1 MLRAS
6 LLAAVCLGLLTL
18 APAAEA
24 AKPVRGAAPR
34 NLHGFLLRADE
45 PIDNSFTRTPSF
57 AWNPV
62 PGAIRYQ
69 FQLATSSS
77 FRESGLV
84 YSTSALTSPVAAPT
98 VMLPWITGNP
108 HALFARV
115 RGITASATTPWSNA
129 FGFDMEPG
137 SAPKPLPS
145 EPGLLRWSPI
155 EGADGYQVWFVDIN
169 NPTPKM
175 ETVFTNVLDEREF
188 YTFHRTASWTS
199 AVRWRIRALRTDRTD
214 DNMQS
219 RQNGLPAVGYGPW
232 SPVYSSANPPYV
244 GGPIKLGHTVSDV
257 VSTGDAASP
266 AHRLMPAF
274 TFSGDQAV
282 NGTSAELFR
291 VYVFTDR
298 QCLNRVFASAVFGGP
313 AYAPRP
319 FGPLSLPAVPTSLPA
334 ARASYLNDGSE
345 PNSYTFDGLK
355 VQSSELV
362 PAATPTTAVPA
373 DSDSSS
379 SSTASPAA
387 GPQQIQIG
395 SGILGAPVDLWDT
408 DWPGSGY
415 YWTVIPVEAVSPGAL
430 KTSTAAATAIGGTTV
445 TVTSAVGFSS
455 GDTVLLGNATNQEPL
470 TVVTVSGNSLS
481 LAVPLKAG
489 HGAGEPITRTG
500 GNLRYQDLELAQDVC
515 ASPYN
520 RVARFGKN
528 SEPALTAAGEL
539 FASGLSPKGLLTSGT
554 NSQAF
559 YGSPLVAWTPAL
571 GATVYEVQWS
581 KKRYP
586 FKPEPNPENQN
597 ALGTLV
603 LGTSTVLPLKA
614 GTWYYRVRGFNY
626 GLPTGAQQMSW
637 SDPAKIVVAKP
648 KFRLVGGG
656 K

>member
-1 MLRAS
+1 MLRAP
-6 LLAAVCLGLLTL
+6 LFAAVCLGLLTL

-24 AKPVRGAAPR
+24 AKPVRGAAPK

-45 PIDNSFTRTPSF
+45 PVDTSFPRTPSF

-69 FQLATSSS
+69 FQLATSST

-84 YSTSALTSPVAAPT
+84 YSTNGTSPVAAPT

-115 RGITASATTPWSNA
+115 RGITASATTPWSKP
-129 FGFDMEPG
+129 FGFDMSPG
-137 SAPKPLPS
+137 AAPKPLAS

-175 ETVFTNVLDEREF
+175 ETVFTNVVDEREF

-199 AVRWRIRALRTDRTD
+199 SVRWRIRALRTDRTD
-214 DNMQS
+214 DNMQT

-232 SPVYSSANPPYV
+232 SPVYSSTNPPYM
-244 GGPIKLGHTVSDV
+244 GGKITLGHTVSDV
-257 VSTGDAASP
+257 ISAGDDGSP

-274 TFSGDQAV
+274 TFTGDQAAD
-282 NGTSAELFR
+282 GTSAELFR

-298 QCLNRVFASAVFGGP
+298 QCLNRVFASSVFGGP

-319 FGPLSLPAVPTSLPA
+319 FGPLSLPALPTSLPA
-334 ARASYLNDGSE
+334 ARTSYLNDGSE
-345 PNSYTFDGLK
+345 PDSYTFDGLK
-355 VQSSELV
+355 VQTTELMS
-362 PAATPTTAVPA
+362 PATPTTAVPA
-373 DSDSSS
+373 DSDSNSS
-379 SSTASPAA
+379 SAASPAA
-387 GPQQIQIG
+387 GPQQVQIG

-430 KTSTAAATAIGGTTV
+430 KTSTAAVAAIGGTTV
-445 TVTSAVGFSS
+445 TVASAVGFSS
-455 GDTVLLGNATNQEPL
+455 GDTVVLGNTLNQETV
-470 TVVTVSGNSLS
+470 TVVAVSGNTLS
-481 LAVPLKAG
+481 LASALKSA
-489 HGAGEPITRTG
+489 HGAGEPIVRSG

-515 ASPYN
+515 AAG
-520 RVARFGKN
+520 RVKRFGKN

-586 FKPEPNPENQN
+586 FQPEPNPQNQN

-603 LGTSTVLPLKA
+603 LGTSTVLPLKP

-626 GLPTGAQQMSW
+626 SLPTGAQQMSW
-637 SDPAKIVVAKP
+637 SDPARIVVAKP
-648 KFRLVGGG
+648 KFRVIGGG

>member
-24 AKPVRGAAPR
+24 AKPVRGAAPAH
-34 NLHGFLLRADE
+34 LHGFLLRADE
-45 PIDNSFTRTPSF
+45 PVDNSFTRTPSF

-84 YSTSALTSPVAAPT
+84 YSTSGLTSPVAAPT

-115 RGITASATTPWSNA
+115 RGITASATTPWSQA
-129 FGFDMEPG
+129 FGFDMVPG
-137 SAPKPLPS
+137 PAPKPLPS

-175 ETVFTNVLDEREF
+175 ETVYTNVLDEREF

-199 AVRWRIRALRTDRTD
+199 AVRWRIRALRVDRTD
-214 DNMQS
+214 DKQQS
-219 RQNGLPAVGYGPW
+219 RQNSLPAVGYGPW
-232 SPVYSSANPPYV
+232 SPVYNSTNPAYV

-257 VSTGDAASP
+257 VSTGDDASP

-274 TFSGDQAV
+274 TFSGDQASD
-282 NGTSAELFR
+282 GTSAELFR

-298 QCLNRVFASAVFGGP
+298 QCLNRVYASAVVGGP

-334 ARASYLNDGSE
+334 ARASYLSDGSE
-345 PNSYTFDGLK
+345 PDSYTFDGLK
-355 VQSSELV
+355 VQPTELKSS
-362 PAATPTTAVPA
+362 ATPTTAVPA
-373 DSDSSS
+373 DSDSNPSS
-379 SSTASPAA
+379 NASPAA
-387 GPQQIQIG
+387 GPQQIQVG
-395 SGILGAPVDLWDT
+395 SGVLGAPVDLWDT

-430 KTSTAAATAIGGTTV
+430 KTTTAAVAAIGGTSV
-445 TVTSAVGFSS
+445 TVSSAVGFSS
-455 GDTVLLGNATNQEPL
+455 GDTVLFGNTTNQETV

-481 LAVPLKAG
+481 LAASLKSA
-489 HGAGEPITRTG
+489 HGAGEPIVRTG

-515 ASPYN
+515 AAPYN
-520 RVARFGKN
+520 RVARFGKL
-528 SEPALTAAGEL
+528 SEPSLTAAGEL

-554 NSQAF
+554 NSRAF

-571 GATVYEVQWS
+571 GASVYEVQWS

-586 FKPEPNPENQN
+586 FKPEPNPQNQN
-597 ALGTLV
+597 ALGTLT
-603 LGTSTVLPLKA
+603 LGTSTVLPLKP

-626 GLPTGAQQMSW
+626 ALPTGAQQMSW

-648 KFRLVGGG
+648 KFRVVGGG